1 MSSIRLII
9 AFACLQACDSFALSI
24 NEQIHKYINLVEIP
38 RLASVYPDADIE
50 ISLNNQAALSYLPA
64 CQDKNIEIENQRPN
78 ASKRTTYAIHC
89 SSPEWKSFVP
99 VTQSI
104 LISAIK
110 ATSQINRGQAITPQ
124 NTSIGQVDIT
134 SLRGQVFTKS
144 QPPYGLIAAR
154 NLRINTFITDKATK
168 QPTLIK
174 KGERILITART
185 GNIVVKMNGKAL
197 ENGIK
202 DQQIRV
208 QNTSSGRIV
217 YAKVVTDS
225 EVLVNY

>member
-1 MSSIRLII
+1 MSSVRLII
-9 AFACLQACDSFALSI
+9 AFACLQASYSFALSVT
-24 NEQIHKYINLVEIP
+24 EQIHNYINLIEIP
-38 RLASVYPDADIE
+38 RLASVYPDADIKVD
-50 ISLNNQAALSYLPA
+50 LNNQAALSYLPD
-64 CQDKNIEIENQRPN
+64 CQDTKITIENQRPN
-78 ASKRTTYAIHC
+78 ASKRTTYAISC
-89 SSPEWKSFVP
+89 TSPEWKSFVP
-99 VTQSI
+99 VTQTI

-110 ATSQINRGQAITPQ
+110 ATSPINRGQTINQQ
-124 NTSIGQVDIT
+124 NTDIGQVDIT

-144 QPPYGLIAAR
+144 HPPYGLIASR
-154 NLRINTFITDKATK
+154 NLRINAFITDNVTK

-202 DQQIRV
+202 GQQIRV
-208 QNTSSGRIV
+208 QNTSSGRII

>member
-9 AFACLQACDSFALSI
+9 AFACLQASHSFALSI
-24 NEQIHKYINLVEIP
+24 TEQIHKYINLVEIP
-38 RLASVYPDADIE
+38 RIATVYPDADIE

-64 CQDKNIEIENQRPN
+64 CQDANIQIENQRPN

-89 SSPEWKSFVP
+89 NSPEWKSFVP

-104 LISAIK
+104 LISAFK
-110 ATSQINRGQAITPQ
+110 VTTPINRGQAITPQ

-134 SLRGQVFTKS
+134 SLRGQVYTKS
-144 QPPYGLIAAR
+144 HPPFGLIASR
-154 NLRINTFITDKATK
+154 NLRINAFITDKVTK

-208 QNTSSGRIV
+208 QNTSSGRII